1 MRIGK
6 LLYKGAHQA
15 PLSMEFSR
23 QEYWSELP
31 FPSPGDLTNPGI
43 EPGSPALQSDSL
55 SYEYPGKPWLPLLSN
70 KLPPNLMA
78 YSNHFILPTNF
89 VDHEFWQS
97 IVGIISICSTMSGA
111 LAEKTSLR

>member
-1 MRIGK
+1 
-6 LLYKGAHQA
+6 
-15 PLSMEFSR
+15 
-23 QEYWSELP
+23 
-31 FPSPGDLTNPGI
+31 
-43 EPGSPALQSDSL
+43 
-55 SYEYPGKPWLPLLSN
+55 
-70 KLPPNLMA
+70 MA